1 MARRKKTSTAD
12 DLLELVAVVLPRWAS
27 VLLALVSYFV
37 LHNISSHSVVACMQ
51 PGQMGAMGPPSIWRS
66 LATAGQYFVPFIWL
80 LGSVI
85 SD

>member
-37 LHNISSHSVVACMQ
+37 LHNPRESWH
-51 PGQMGAMGPPSIWRS
+51 PLP
-66 LATAGQYFVPFIWL
+66 
-80 LGSVI
+80 
-85 SD
+85 